1 MSDLRLA
8 VLIILVMLIILLF
21 VKLFY
26 NGSKVHFI
34 INGEHYQVAQEYADA
49 FQAANTMAKLNDR
62 ILTFLRY
69 LKKKYSA
76 ENAVGNMSNESPERM
91 DVVQRILVGY
101 NPEVLVEN
109 DPRFSKETAY
119 TINKGTKMMFCLRD
133 RKTLKLHDVDT
144 LLFVALHEI
153 SHIGNKAWEHGTDFW
168 EIFKF
173 VLKEANESGV
183 YTPVNYAKENIVYCG
198 LTVTYN
204 PYFDNSLRNI

>member
-1 MSDLRLA
+1 MGVSEVASAILHIHKIFNNINIVQTMSDLRLA

-49 FQAANTMAKLNDR
+49 FQAANTM
-62 ILTFLRY
+62 
-69 LKKKYSA
+69 
-76 ENAVGNMSNESPERM
+76 
-91 DVVQRILVGY
+91 
-101 NPEVLVEN
+101 
-109 DPRFSKETAY
+109 ETAY